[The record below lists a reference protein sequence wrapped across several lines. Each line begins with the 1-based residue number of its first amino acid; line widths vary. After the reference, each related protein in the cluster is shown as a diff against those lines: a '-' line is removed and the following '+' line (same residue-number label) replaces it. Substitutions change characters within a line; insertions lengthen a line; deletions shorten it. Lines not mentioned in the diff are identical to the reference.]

1 MMSEPALHH
10 VGHVVA
16 SIADSLERWRADLGA
31 VSVSEVFEDPIQKV
45 RAVFLGLPP
54 GGAVQFELLEPAG
67 ADSPV
72 ASSLTQGGGLHHLCF
87 EVDDLDRYIA
97 QMRALKVNLVRG
109 PQPAVAFNGRR
120 IAWML
125 TRERLLVEYL
135 ERRPVFNQ

>member
-1 MMSEPALHH
+1 MW
-10 VGHVVA
+10 VTVVT
-16 SIADSLERWRADLGA
+16 SIADSLERWRADLEAVA
-31 VSVSEVFEDPIQKV
+31 VSEIIEDPIQRV
-45 RAVFLGLPP
+45 RAVFLALPP
-54 GGAVQFELLEPAG
+54 GGAVQFELVEPVG

-72 ASSLTQGGGLHHLCF
+72 ASWLAKGGRLHHLCF

-97 QMRALKVNLVRG
+97 QVRALKVNLVRG

-135 ERRPVFNQ
+135 ER